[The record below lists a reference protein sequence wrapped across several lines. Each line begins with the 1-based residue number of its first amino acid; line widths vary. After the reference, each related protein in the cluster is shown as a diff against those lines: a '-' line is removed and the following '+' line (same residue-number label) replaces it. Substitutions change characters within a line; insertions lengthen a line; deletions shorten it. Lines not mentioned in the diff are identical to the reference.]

1 MSLKNL
7 FKLIDLFLNLLKKAL
22 IKFKNNKFGL
32 SFLINIFVLPK
43 FFNDSNVSIIKKFKV
58 SLYLILPIIYLMSF
72 IDILPEFLLG
82 IFGYIDDLMVIVFS
96 LDKVNEELIKYKKDI
111 KGDINIIEGVKFNI
125 KDDE

>member
-1 MSLKNL
+1 MKNA
-7 FKLIDLFLNLLKKAL
+7 FKLIDLFLNLLKRVL
-22 IKFKNNKFGL
+22 IKLKNNKFGL

-82 IFGYIDDLMVIVFS
+82 IFGYIDDLMVIIFS

-111 KGDINIIEGVKFNI
+111 KGDINTVSYTHLRAHET
-125 KDDE
+125 